1 MSVRRRGGRYR
12 TQERRWVRDTRLSS
26 EVGVKIGLGRNSKSM
41 RMRIAQPY
49 PAFLFLAA
57 RVGANGDRRTTTGLL
72 ALALF
77 CLFSIACACR
87 RSSSQGAYK
96 TCYGLSCMLPL
107 MLSGRVSGLT
117 THASIHSLSHQS
129 KGSPRAGVTA
139 VGCRDTAAT
148 ETQISTVVGAL
159 VPSNDSW
166 R

>member
-1 MSVRRRGGRYR
+1 L
-12 TQERRWVRDTRLSS
+12 VRDTGLSS

-107 MLSGRVSGLT
+107 TPSDRVSELHST
-117 THASIHSLSHQS
+117 CFHSHSLSHQS